1 MGAKGQL
8 PGTLPRTGLFVLCE
22 TPQAGKRARAVP
34 GGEFLRELYWYF
46 SEKGFVNILLTF
58 LVHLL

>member
-1 MGAKGQL
+1 M
-8 PGTLPRTGLFVLCE
+8 LCE